1 MGRFALCCLLLMTTP
16 APLPATEPGSDAWA
30 AKMWDAY
37 ITGHAANGDF
47 SGNVLVSRRGRSIY
61 EKSAGSASRTFD
73 VPNRPDT
80 RFLVASVTKT
90 FTAAGIAVLA
100 GDKRLKITDGLDLYL
115 PELAAAKQIKLWH
128 LLAHQSGL
136 DNPDYEAIAARSVSP
151 DDLLAMIGG
160 KPLLFEP
167 GSDSRYSN
175 AGYVTL
181 ARVIE
186 KVSGRPF
193 EEFLKERI
201 FSPLGMADSGTLRS
215 GDIIPRLAEGY
226 IPGSGTGFLRPQ
238 PRDPSSLFGSGN
250 IYSTAS
256 DLDRWLTAIDRHELF
271 DISKQEYP
279 FGWGKRTWF
288 DKQVL
293 VQSGVTNGYS
303 SVILTVP
310 AEELHIVV
318 LMNTQS
324 GFTSDEGKSLLGIAT
339 GQAAPVPARRGFPPA
354 VPRGV
359 LERYA
364 GLYLWGEPKIP
375 MHIETDGRGLTLRW
389 ADSASVVPL
398 TALSETEFEDRSSF
412 GRIRFQGEGLVWTQ
426 NGEDTSAPRSR
437 AESGSDS
444 PSRPCP

>member
-1 MGRFALCCLLLMTTP
+1 MSRFVLCCLLLITTP
-16 APLPATEPGSDAWA
+16 APLLASKPGSDAWA

-37 ITGHAANGDF
+37 ITGHAVNGDF
-47 SGNVLVSRRGRSIY
+47 SGNVLVSRHGRSIY
-61 EKSAGSASRTFD
+61 RRNSGFASLTFD
-73 VPNRPDT
+73 VPNSADT

-90 FTAAGIAVLA
+90 FTAAGIALLA
-100 GDKRLKITDGLDLYL
+100 GDNKLKITDGLDQYL
-115 PELAAAKQIKLWH
+115 PELAPAKQIKVWH

-151 DDLLAMIGG
+151 DELLAMIGG

-167 GSDSRYSN
+167 GSNTRYSN
-175 AGYVTL
+175 AGYATL

-186 KVSGRPF
+186 KVGSKPF
-193 EEFLKERI
+193 GEFLKERI
-201 FSPLGMADSGTLRS
+201 FSPLGMTGSGTLAS
-215 GDIIPRLAEGY
+215 GDVISRLADGY
-226 IPGSGTGFLRPQ
+226 IPGSGTSLMRPQ

-250 IYSTAS
+250 IYSTVA

-293 VQSGVTNGYS
+293 VQSGITNGYS

-324 GFTSDEGKSLLGIAT
+324 GFTGDEGKSLLGIAV
-339 GQAAPVPARRGFPPA
+339 GHSVPVPARRASPPA
-354 VPRGV
+354 VPRAI
-359 LERYA
+359 LEQHA
-364 GLYLWGEPKIP
+364 GLYLWGERKVP
-375 MHIETDGRGLTLRW
+375 MHIETDGRVLTLRW
-389 ADSASVVPL
+389 ADSSSVVPL
-398 TALSETEFEDRSSF
+398 TPLSATEFEDRSSF
-412 GRIRFQGEGLVWTQ
+412 GRIRFQGEGLLWTQ
-426 NGEDTSAPRSR
+426 NGEDTPAPRSES
-437 AESGSDS
+437 ASGSES
-444 PSRPCP
+444 PSRP